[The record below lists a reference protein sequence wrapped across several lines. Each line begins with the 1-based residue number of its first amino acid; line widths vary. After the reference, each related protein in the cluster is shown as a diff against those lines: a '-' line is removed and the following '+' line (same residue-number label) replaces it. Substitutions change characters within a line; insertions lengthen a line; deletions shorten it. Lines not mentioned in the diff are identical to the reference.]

1 MNSIKWTQ
9 RALLGA
15 TLTFIVAGSLGGCG
29 GGGTNL
35 PAPAKPDQAEIA
47 VARWKPILSAEAPA
61 VPLPPVA
68 GSPQQQSEIARLL
81 ELQNARTPAQIALF
95 NAWNGQTASRWNAI
109 ARGLII
115 SHDTPPPLASRVY
128 AALGVAQ
135 FDAVIG
141 AARQQKFA
149 RPAPAQLDARLQPLA
164 ASGDGYPSQSA
175 AICVASAAILK
186 DLFPDSAASIER
198 NLNDCQ
204 QSRLI
209 GGVSSPSDL
218 SAGAAIG
225 EAIAARVASRIAG
238 DHSAEADQALPVPKF
253 PGSWPGEKGLL
264 PRWKNVTPWLT
275 TDITRFRAPAP
286 PAFGSAA
293 FNAGLAEVRQISDH
307 RSAEQSQIAEFW
319 ADAAQTF
326 TPPGHWNLFAEKI
339 IESHGLDEAGAARVY
354 ALLGMASEDAG
365 ISCWDAK
372 FNYWLIRPSQADPQ
386 ITTPVGLPDFPSYT
400 SGHSAFSGAAAQ
412 ILGALFPDQKSVVDS
427 LATEASV
434 SRIYGGIHYRFDAV
448 EGLKSGRAVADLAVA
463 RAHNDGASQTAP
475 VGTTLSIAQLKAA
488 TQAQLN
494 RRAPGGGARQSANWD

>member
-1 MNSIKWTQ
+1 MNSIPWTR
-9 RALLGA
+9 RALIGA
-15 TLTFIVAGSLGGCG
+15 TLSALIAGCG
-29 GGGTNL
+29 GGSSGG
-35 PAPAKPDQAEIA
+35 PSAPKTETARNA
-47 VARWKPILSAEAPA
+47 VALWKPIVGADAPA
-61 VPLPPVA
+61 VPLPPAA
-68 GSPQQQSEIARLL
+68 GSPQLQSEIAQLL
-81 ELQNARTPAQIALF
+81 ELQSARTPAQIALF
-95 NAWNGQTASRWNAI
+95 DAWNGQTASRWNAI
-109 ARGLII
+109 ARALII
-115 SHDTPPPLASRVY
+115 SHSTPPPLASRAY

-135 FDAVIG
+135 FDAAIA
-141 AARQQKFA
+141 AARQQKTASA
-149 RPAPAQLDARLQPLA
+149 RLDARLQPLGE
-164 ASGDGYPSQSA
+164 SDGYPSLAA
-175 AICVASAAILK
+175 AICAASAATLK
-186 DLFPDSAASIER
+186 NLYPDSATLIER
-198 NLNDCQ
+198 NSSDCQ
-204 QSRLI
+204 SSRLI
-209 GGVSSPSDL
+209 GGVSLPADL

-225 EAIAARVASRIAG
+225 DAIAARVASRIAG

-253 PGSWPGEKGLL
+253 PGSWPGEHGLL

-286 PAFGSAA
+286 PAFGSAD
-293 FNAGLAEVRQISDH
+293 FNAGLAEVRQISDN

-339 IESHGLDEAGAARVY
+339 IESHDLDEAHAARVY

-372 FNYWLIRPSQADPQ
+372 FNYWLLRPSQADPQ
-386 ITTPVGLPDFPSYT
+386 ITTPIGLPNFPSYT

-412 ILGALFPDQKSVVDS
+412 VLGALFPDEKSVVDS

-434 SRIYGGIHYRFDAV
+434 SRVYGGIHYRFDAA

-475 VGTTLSIAQLKAA
+475 AGMTLSRAQLKAA